1 MTNDTTSDMIEA
13 APHIKDF
20 AGKRVHMIGIG
31 GSSMSGLAELLMK
44 RGYMVSGTDRDD
56 GYMIGILRGQGAN
69 VTIGHDPE
77 VVDGA
82 DMVVYTAAIAQ
93 DNPELVRAR
102 ELNIPTITRAE
113 LLGQLMQ
120 GYEQA
125 VGVCGAHGKTTTSAM
140 LAQALIG
147 AGFDPTVHLGGRFD
161 AIGGSTRIGDE
172 TMFVAEA
179 CEFNASFLQLRPTI
193 AVVLNID
200 ADHLDYYRDIEHIQE
215 TFETFAAML
224 PDDGVVI
231 GNGDDPRVRRLMDN
245 ARCRKISFGLKDT
258 NDWYPDNLVLDERG
272 RPKFGVV
279 HDGKRVADAAL
290 AVYGEFSVY
299 NALAALAAAV
309 ELGAE
314 PERAAAALNA
324 FQPVHRRFEITGTV
338 DGVTL
343 VHDYGHNPPEM
354 RNAMKVAAMQ
364 PHNHLWAVM
373 QPHTYSRLKG
383 LFADYIHC
391 CDEANTI
398 LVTDIFA
405 AREVDPGDIHAT
417 ALVDAMR
424 GQGLDAVYT
433 PTFDD
438 AERYLRQH
446 WHPGDLVLTMGC
458 GNINLLNAQI
468 EAHGDTREK

>member
-1 MTNDTTSDMIEA
+1 MV
-13 APHIKDF
+13 HIKDF
-20 AGKRVHMIGIG
+20 AGKRVHMVGIG

-44 RGYMVSGTDRDD
+44 RGYSVSGTDREE
-56 GYMIGILRGQGAN
+56 GYMLDILRRQGAE
-69 VTIGHDPE
+69 VTAGHNPDA
-77 VVDGA
+77 VNGA
-82 DMVVYTAAIAQ
+82 DLIVYTAAIPP
-93 DNPELVRAR
+93 DNPELVRAVG
-102 ELNIPTITRAE
+102 LGIPALTRAE

-120 GYEQA
+120 GHQQA

-161 AIGGSTRIGDE
+161 AIGGSTRVGGE
-172 TMFVAEA
+172 GMFVAEA

-215 TFETFAAML
+215 TFERFASLL
-224 PDDGVVI
+224 PPDGVVV
-231 GNGDDPRVRRLMDN
+231 GNGDDPRVRQLMDR
-245 ARCRKISFGLKDT
+245 AHCRTVSFGI
-258 NDWYPDNLVLDERG
+258 NDGNNWRPGNLMLDERG
-272 RPKFGVV
+272 RPRFGVI
-279 HDGKRVADAAL
+279 HMGKHVADVSL

-309 ELGAE
+309 EMGAE

-354 RNAMKVAAMQ
+354 RSATRVAAMQ

-373 QPHTYSRLKG
+373 QPHTYSRLKS

-391 CDEANTI
+391 CDEASTI

-405 AREVDPGDIHAT
+405 AREADPGDIHSAM
-417 ALVDAMR
+417 LVEAMR
-424 GQGLDAVYT
+424 GEGLDAVYT

-438 AERYLRQH
+438 AERYLRER
-446 WHPGDLVLTMGC
+446 WKPGDLALTMGC

-468 EAHGDTREK
+468 QAHGDSVRKG

>member
-1 MTNDTTSDMIEA
+1 MMA
-13 APHIKDF
+13 HIRDF

-44 RGYMVSGTDRDD
+44 RGYRVSGTDRDE
-56 GYMIGILRGQGAN
+56 GYMLDILRREGAQ
-69 VTIGHDPE
+69 VTIGHNPDA
-77 VVDGA
+77 VNGA
-82 DMVVYTAAIAQ
+82 DLVVYTAAIPP
-93 DNPELVRAR
+93 DNPELARAA
-102 ELNIPTITRAE
+102 ELGIPTLTRAE

-120 GYEQA
+120 GHEQA
-125 VGVCGAHGKTTTSAM
+125 VGVCGAHGKTTASAM
-140 LAQALIG
+140 LAQALTG
-147 AGFDPTVHLGGRFD
+147 SGFDPTVHLGGRFD
-161 AIGGSTRIGDE
+161 AIGGSTRLGDE
-172 TMFVAEA
+172 RVFVAEA

-215 TFETFAAML
+215 TFEEFSSLL
-224 PDDGVVI
+224 PPDGTVI
-231 GNGDDPRVRRLMDN
+231 GNGDDPRVRQLMDR
-245 ARCRKISFGLKDT
+245 ARCRTVSFGLNDN
-258 NDWYPDNLVLDERG
+258 NDWRPDGLILDERG
-272 RPKFGVV
+272 RPRFGVI
-279 HDGKRVADAAL
+279 HNGERVASVSL

-354 RNAMKVAAMQ
+354 RGAMRVAAMQ

-373 QPHTYSRLKG
+373 QPHTYSRLKS

-417 ALVDAMR
+417 TLVDAMR
-424 GQGLDAVYT
+424 KDGVDAVYT

-438 AERYLRQH
+438 AERYLREH
-446 WHPGDLVLTMGC
+446 WAAGDLVLTMGC

-468 EAHGDTREK
+468 QAHGDSPGR